1 MSGADE
7 EIFQNFLLHFETAV
21 ETDLRRHFLDS
32 LNGEQVFDHE
42 LSSLDTPLASDGV
55 GFQSIQVLEFKTSL
69 LEAAEE
75 LHIHR
80 DAETRFEEQIN
91 KFVMEKQ
98 ELEWEKE
105 SLQHQIDT
113 LVHQHNESLAA
124 QKKQFQAMIAEI
136 EGEKG
141 KHQLSAELK
150 DRENVRLKEAV
161 KMLQLFKC
169 SLQKKL
175 SELEQKL
182 LLQAQARDSHLSLL
196 AEVERRFGAL
206 SRQCATIKQAHE
218 KLVQNVE
225 EALRLNKKLAT
236 VNEQQQATINS
247 LKQDVDK
254 ANSQVIKSKVSS
266 ACKSEE
272 DISLHIM
279 KEQMQLLS
287 FRLNMETE
295 MNKQLIK
302 ENVTVMVEKQDV
314 MRALQQACQLLQAQ
328 TEALSRAERE
338 LSAQREE
345 RQGRK
350 LLHEERISE
359 PASVPAARLNQLF
372 PFCICSKANLAFRCR
387 RALRPSAFTFRVV
400 LPGRT
405 FRGLPRRASA
415 RLRLASQPA
424 VPLHRIMPQSARLP
438 NPGPMGTSNLRSAP
452 ASVTPGGC
460 NSHRSAKRNQKTM
473 RSTQAQSSTQRGTH
487 CGKCSKASNSYIYSL
502 VPSNSFPSNMNI
514 CSVVIDQICL

>member
-1 MSGADE
+1 MIDASDLPICFATLLKHNSRSHSSRMSGADE

-345 RQGRK
+345 RQESAQTQRVHVQSGPAGSYFPGPSAASVSTPPAGIAARRPSPPDHAAECTPPEPGSDGNEQSK
-350 LLHEERISE
+350 ISARISDTGRLQLPQKRKAE
-359 PASVPAARLNQLF
+359 PEDHEVY
-372 PFCICSKANLAFRCR
+372 
-387 RALRPSAFTFRVV
+387 
-400 LPGRT
+400 
-405 FRGLPRRASA
+405 
-415 RLRLASQPA
+415 
-424 VPLHRIMPQSARLP
+424 
-438 NPGPMGTSNLRSAP
+438 TS
-452 ASVTPGGC
+452 TKQ
-460 NSHRSAKRNQKTM
+460 H
-473 RSTQAQSSTQRGTH
+473 STWD
-487 CGKCSKASNSYIYSL
+487 SL
-502 VPSNSFPSNMNI
+502 WEV
-514 CSVVIDQICL
+514 

>member
-1 MSGADE
+1 MIDASDLPICFATLLKHNSRSHSSRMSGADE

-136 EGEKG
+136 EGEK
-141 KHQLSAELK
+141 
-150 DRENVRLKEAV
+150 
-161 KMLQLFKC
+161 LFKC

>member
-1 MSGADE
+1 MIDASDLPICFATLLKHNSRSHSSRMSGADE

-42 LSSLDTPLASDGV
+42 LSSLDTPLASDD
-55 GFQSIQVLEFKTSL
+55 GFLSIQVLEFKTSL

-80 DAETRFEEQIN
+80 DAEMGFEEQIN

-150 DRENVRLKEAV
+150 DRENVRLKEAL

-225 EALRLNKKLAT
+225 EALRLNKKLAI

-287 FRLNMETE
+287 LRLNMETE

-387 RALRPSAFTFRVV
+387 RALRPSAFTFGGGPAGSYF
-400 LPGRT
+400 PGPSAASVST
-405 FRGLPRRASA
+405 PPAGIAARRPSPPDHAAECTPPEPGSDGNEQSKISA
-415 RLRLASQPA
+415 RIGDTGRLQLPQKRKAEPEDHEVYTSTKQHSSWASLWE
-424 VPLHRIMPQSARLP
+424 V
-438 NPGPMGTSNLRSAP
+438 
-452 ASVTPGGC
+452 
-460 NSHRSAKRNQKTM
+460 
-473 RSTQAQSSTQRGTH
+473 
-487 CGKCSKASNSYIYSL
+487 
-502 VPSNSFPSNMNI
+502 
-514 CSVVIDQICL
+514 

>member
-1 MSGADE
+1 MIDASDLPICFATLLKHNSRSHSSRMSGADE

-42 LSSLDTPLASDGV
+42 LSSLDTPLASDD
-55 GFQSIQVLEFKTSL
+55 GFLSIQVLEFKTSL

-80 DAETRFEEQIN
+80 DAEMGFEEQIN

-136 EGEKG
+136 EGEK
-141 KHQLSAELK
+141 
-150 DRENVRLKEAV
+150 
-161 KMLQLFKC
+161 LFKC

-225 EALRLNKKLAT
+225 EALRLNKKLAI

-287 FRLNMETE
+287 LRLNMETE

-387 RALRPSAFTFRVV
+387 RALRPSAFTFGGGPAGSYF
-400 LPGRT
+400 PGPSAASVST
-405 FRGLPRRASA
+405 PPAGIAARRPSPPDHAAECTPPEPGSDGNEQSKISA
-415 RLRLASQPA
+415 RIGDTGRLQLPQKRKAEPEDHEVYTSTKQHSSWASLWE
-424 VPLHRIMPQSARLP
+424 V
-438 NPGPMGTSNLRSAP
+438 
-452 ASVTPGGC
+452 
-460 NSHRSAKRNQKTM
+460 
-473 RSTQAQSSTQRGTH
+473 
-487 CGKCSKASNSYIYSL
+487 
-502 VPSNSFPSNMNI
+502 
-514 CSVVIDQICL
+514 